1 MIGGKEKIEDESAEK
16 KDSEKKSNADSGK
29 IVNLMASTLTFSVT
43 QRQKLIVQVILHG
56 KPSSDD
62 RNARCTPADFCRI
75 SNTAA
80 AAYYIYGAPFEI
92 VVASIFLYK

>member
-1 MIGGKEKIEDESAEK
+1 
-16 KDSEKKSNADSGK
+16 
-29 IVNLMASTLTFSVT
+29 MASKSYQPLCLDENYVDFFQVT
-43 QRQKLIVQVILHG
+43 LHG
-56 KPSSDD
+56 MLAFRSDIGLEKLMVH
-62 RNARCTPADFCRI
+62 RI